1 MGLLVGSPSRLQTP
15 PPLPFSSSSSSSSL
29 FPSQRKP
36 ANKRLGYAVY
46 CASGESDV
54 GAATGASR
62 RRALLL
68 VGISV
73 LPFLKL
79 GAMAAEGLMVDGFQ
93 TVVPSISDEI
103 RQKIYK
109 VQAIS
114 FRRRAKTTKQVF
126 TEVDKDKQDIGKP
139 NEQDVIMPDK
149 QDLAMPDKQVVI
161 MPDKHDV
168 IQPETQFLKD
178 TVLED
183 SSQGPNQFE
192 QAHLQ
197 NAPSN
202 SFISFLNELGVIAS
216 GVLGALYATSQKEKT
231 VTESTVESMKHK
243 LTSKEAAMSSMKE
256 NFEKLLQ
263 WEQEEKRKQVKKFK
277 EDETSLLNQLASA
290 NGTTATLHQELKN
303 ERKLVE
309 ELKGQ
314 MGQLESSF
322 SQTAADKKLLDAKFR
337 EKVDSFNVLQD
348 RISLLNLEINDN
360 EEDIESLKSSLSENE
375 SEYKKLGS
383 NVEHVKKEL
392 AIANSTIKQ
401 LKEEIVGAKADLS
414 SKVSSIDTLNEKIRL
429 LNSEKDKSLQ
439 RVKDLMKD
447 YNDLKSS
454 SERKAALDA
463 ELLSKKDDQLHHLE
477 EKLELALAEARKKNA
492 VVTELRKEKD
502 GVKSLLEK
510 GVNMKKLKDDLQ
522 ATREALEASKLE
534 VSIVS
539 KELDEAKGSY
549 DNLMCEVSEMQ
560 DGFNEMEK
568 LLTSSVEEAKSSSK
582 LLSDELVSVKEAL
595 RRTKDELDITS
606 KELKDVVADRKN
618 LKEELVETYKKLEAT
633 VHEVTEERKM
643 VSTLNRE
650 LEVLGKQM
658 QRDSEALG
666 ALEADLDEAT
676 KSLDEMNKNA
686 LLLSRELESSNTL
699 TTSLEAEK
707 EMLFKS
713 LSEQKNITK
722 EAWENIKDAQNLILL
737 LGSERESV
745 EKRTRKLEEELAFA
759 KGEILRLRRQISLEK
774 ESDDRL
780 PKTTEVAAETP
791 ITVRKTSSRRKK
803 GGSTREVS

>member
-1 MGLLVGSPSRLQTP
+1 
-15 PPLPFSSSSSSSSL
+15 
-29 FPSQRKP
+29 
-36 ANKRLGYAVY
+36 
-46 CASGESDV
+46 
-54 GAATGASR
+54 
-62 RRALLL
+62 
-68 VGISV
+68 
-73 LPFLKL
+73 
-79 GAMAAEGLMVDGFQ
+79 
-93 TVVPSISDEI
+93 
-103 RQKIYK
+103 
-109 VQAIS
+109 
-114 FRRRAKTTKQVF
+114 
-126 TEVDKDKQDIGKP
+126 
-139 NEQDVIMPDK
+139 
-149 QDLAMPDKQVVI
+149 
-161 MPDKHDV
+161 
-168 IQPETQFLKD
+168 
-178 TVLED
+178 
-183 SSQGPNQFE
+183 
-192 QAHLQ
+192 
-197 NAPSN
+197 
-202 SFISFLNELGVIAS
+202 
-216 GVLGALYATSQKEKT
+216 
-231 VTESTVESMKHK
+231 MKHK

-263 WEQEEKRKQVKKFK
+263 WEQGEKRKQVKKFK

-337 EKVDSFNVLQD
+337 EKIDSFNVLQD

-360 EEDIESLKSSLSENE
+360 EEDIESLKLSLSENE

-447 YNDLKSS
+447 YNDLKLS

-510 GVNMKKLKDDLQ
+510 EGDNMKKLKDDLQ
-522 ATREALEASKLE
+522 VTREALEASNLE

-549 DNLMCEVSEMQ
+549 ENLMCEVSEMQ
-560 DGFNEMEK
+560 HGFNEMEK

-595 RRTKDELDITS
+595 RRTKDELHITS

-633 VHEVTEERKM
+633 VHEVKEERKM

-650 LEVLGKQM
+650 LEDLGKQM

-686 LLLSRELESSNTL
+686 LLVSRELESSNSL

-737 LGSERESV
+737 LGSERENV

-774 ESDDRL
+774 ESVDERL